1 MLKDRS
7 LLYSMVREG
16 DVNVSSSFQA
26 KVGSEYVMDDLRW
39 RELREK
45 WLVKA
50 PTITLLDVKQD
61 AMMMIRTPVIILT
74 RHIAGIDA
82 HARSAEP
89 TLLRATEIKR
99 KWVQET

>member
-7 LLYSMVREG
+7 LLYGVVREG
-16 DVNVSSSFQA
+16 DVNVSSSFHA

-50 PTITLLDVKQD
+50 PTITLLDVK
-61 AMMMIRTPVIILT
+61 
-74 RHIAGIDA
+74 
-82 HARSAEP
+82 
-89 TLLRATEIKR
+89 
-99 KWVQET
+99 